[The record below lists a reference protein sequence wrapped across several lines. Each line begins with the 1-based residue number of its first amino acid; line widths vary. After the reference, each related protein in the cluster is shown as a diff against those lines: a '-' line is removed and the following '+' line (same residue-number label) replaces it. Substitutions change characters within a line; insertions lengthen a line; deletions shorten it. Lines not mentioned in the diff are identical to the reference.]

1 MVDDCD
7 RPILFQIHFYCGI
20 VPSEVLV
27 DGVIDDFPDA
37 VVQGR
42 AVVRVT

>member
-1 MVDDCD
+1 MVDDRD
-7 RPILFQIHFYCGI
+7 RAILLQIHLDCGI

-37 VVQGR
+37 VVQGG